1 MVCINI
7 NMVFKTI
14 VQIFKRL
21 SLPHVNPPLGRWNI
35 QNYRE
40 TALKVKYA
48 NEDNCGVSSA
58 QIQQNNESDKDYEY
72 VYMMGFES
80 VH

>member
-1 MVCINI
+1 MFFII
-7 NMVFKTI
+7 
-14 VQIFKRL
+14 QIFKRL
-21 SLPHVNPPLGRWNI
+21 TLPHVNPPLGRWTI

-48 NEDNCGVSSA
+48 NEDNCGVSCHNTTQKQS
-58 QIQQNNESDKDYEY
+58 NNESDKDDEY
-72 VYMMGFES
+72 LYMMGYES

>member
-1 MVCINI
+1 MFFII
-7 NMVFKTI
+7 
-14 VQIFKRL
+14 QIFKRL
-21 SLPHVNPPLGRWNI
+21 SLPHVHTPLGRWNI

-58 QIQQNNESDKDYEY
+58 QIQPNNESDKDDEY
-72 VYMMGFES
+72 LYMMGYES

>member
-1 MVCINI
+1 MFFII
-7 NMVFKTI
+7 
-14 VQIFKRL
+14 QIFKRL
-21 SLPHVNPPLGRWNI
+21 TLPHVNLPLGRWNI
-35 QNYRE
+35 QSSRE

-58 QIQQNNESDKDYEY
+58 QIQQNNESDNDDEY
-72 VYMMGFES
+72 RYMMGYES

>member
-1 MVCINI
+1 MFFII
-7 NMVFKTI
+7 
-14 VQIFKRL
+14 QIFKRL
-21 SLPHVNPPLGRWNI
+21 SLPHVSPPLGRWNI

-58 QIQQNNESDKDYEY
+58 QIQQNIGSDKDDEY
-72 VYMMGFES
+72 YYMMGYES

>member
-1 MVCINI
+1 MFFII
-7 NMVFKTI
+7 
-14 VQIFKRL
+14 QIFKRL
-21 SLPHVNPPLGRWNI
+21 TLPHVNPPLGRWNI

-48 NEDNCGVSSA
+48 NEDTCHNTTQKQS
-58 QIQQNNESDKDYEY
+58 NNDSYKDDEY
-72 VYMMGFES
+72 LYMMGYES